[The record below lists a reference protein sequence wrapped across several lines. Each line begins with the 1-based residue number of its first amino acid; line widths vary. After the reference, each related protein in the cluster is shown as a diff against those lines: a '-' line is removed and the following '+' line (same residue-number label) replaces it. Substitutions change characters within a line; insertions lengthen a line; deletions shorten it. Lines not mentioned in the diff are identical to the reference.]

1 MIETLRKH
9 LRILLEL
16 FSLDPS
22 SMLFKKRLSQQIR
35 PQTTKS
41 KSAIMIEFEQS
52 PENVIALSIFLPI
65 LLEYFDSKLIAYQLT
80 SRKGLRKLVK
90 VIQFRLSTTCKL
102 MGTKYISINL
112 KGSQNISRHEVLWQ
126 NIKTAEELELFEYS
140 GIRIGD
146 LIYDEY
152 LARSNMH
159 TLDLTDLR
167 VRKIFIQAVTALE
180 WWIEFVERQ
189 TVDAF
194 IVSHDVYLYGIPAR
208 LGVTRG
214 IPVFLVST
222 SEIIRLN
229 HTYPRV
235 GADIPRYP
243 ELFLEQDLEF
253 RTAGVNAAKKKLQ
266 NRIKGVG
273 PSDLYYFPLVA
284 FAEAQSEKKYL
295 KISNRKKILIAVH
308 DFYDSPHGG
317 QVHFYPDFYLWLLAL
332 SKIASELDYD
342 WYIKTHPYLRGR
354 GRAILADFVL
364 SNPQFELLPPEVT
377 HNDII
382 AEGIDLALTVYGTIA
397 TEYPLLGVPVLN
409 ASSHNPHASYKFS
422 ITPQSRGQYESY
434 IKNIE
439 SIPPVGN
446 TEQIYEY
453 YFMHHLLPLR
463 NWLFMDDARYKKETG
478 FGLNPM
484 TREIYRY
491 FLETNNLVPIEEIQ
505 FAMRCFI
512 ESNSYKLGRDHFR
525 IPINPS
531 IDNL

>member
-1 MIETLRKH
+1 
-9 LRILLEL
+9 
-16 FSLDPS
+16 
-22 SMLFKKRLSQQIR
+22 
-35 PQTTKS
+35 
-41 KSAIMIEFEQS
+41 
-52 PENVIALSIFLPI
+52 
-65 LLEYFDSKLIAYQLT
+65 
-80 SRKGLRKLVK
+80 
-90 VIQFRLSTTCKL
+90 
-102 MGTKYISINL
+102 
-112 KGSQNISRHEVLWQ
+112 
-126 NIKTAEELELFEYS
+126 
-140 GIRIGD
+140 
-146 LIYDEY
+146 
-152 LARSNMH
+152 
-159 TLDLTDLR
+159 
-167 VRKIFIQAVTALE
+167 
-180 WWIEFVERQ
+180 
-189 TVDAF
+189 
-194 IVSHDVYLYGIPAR
+194 
-208 LGVTRG
+208 
-214 IPVFLVST
+214 
-222 SEIIRLN
+222 
-229 HTYPRV
+229 
-235 GADIPRYP
+235 
-243 ELFLEQDLEF
+243 
-253 RTAGVNAAKKKLQ
+253 
-266 NRIKGVG
+266 
-273 PSDLYYFPLVA
+273 
-284 FAEAQSEKKYL
+284 
-295 KISNRKKILIAVH
+295 
-308 DFYDSPHGG
+308 
-317 QVHFYPDFYLWLLAL
+317 LWLLAL

-463 NWLFMDDARYKKETG
+463 NWLFMDDSRYKKETG